1 MINPGGTSDCA
12 KGGKCVFKFA
22 ACTKCGR
29 GEGGVAAGGRR
40 PVAASSPPVAPA
52 DSAPVFSSGEVGRA
66 GGGYPARVQKEPPAS
81 NPVDERLRGEP
92 ERRPSD
98 VGRDLLAAVLAGQP
112 LPGGYTGGDTAPKA
126 PMPGG
131 GAATSE

>member
-52 DSAPVFSSGEVGRA
+52 GSAPVFSSGEVGRA
-66 GGGYPARVQKEPPAS
+66 GGGYPARPAPAPPA
-81 NPVDERLRGEP
+81 PAPAGEP

-98 VGRDLLAAVLAGQP
+98 VGREVLAAVLGGQP
-112 LPGGYTGGDTAPKA
+112 LPGGYTGGDAAPKA